1 MDKHARQFLI
11 ATLAVTAILI
21 AATIVLPK
29 PLAEVIVSDEECLV
43 ESLSGVFWWL
53 AVLAMIFA
61 SIKRGGGGGGW
72 SAAYVVVLAAAG
84 FREEHLRREILSS
97 DLNPMKSLFW
107 ISEQTPLAEKFLVA
121 AVFIALIASI
131 IKLLIVDSRLLF
143 AGLRKFNWT
152 AIAVFIALSLLGV
165 AQFLDDGE
173 DILGFFGLENNARA
187 VYIFVVFEETMEF
200 CAAAIIFEMTL
211 LHFLRRYSLIAS

>member
-1 MDKHARQFLI
+1 MEKHARRFLI
-11 ATLAVTAILI
+11 ATLAATAILI

-53 AVLAMIFA
+53 AAIAMILA
-61 SIKRGGGGGGW
+61 AVKRGGGGGW
-72 SAAYVVVLAAAG
+72 SIALVLAAAG

-97 DLNPMKSLFW
+97 DLNPMKPLFW

-165 AQFLDDGE
+165 AQLLDGGE
-173 DILGFFGLENNARA
+173 DLLALFNLDGSARA
-187 VYIFVVFEETMEF
+187 KYILVIFEETMEF

-211 LHFLRRYSLIAS
+211 LHFLRRYSLIAP

>member
-1 MDKHARQFLI
+1 MEKHARRFLI

-53 AVLAMIFA
+53 AVIAMIFA
-61 SIKRGGGGGGW
+61 SIKRGGGGW

-97 DLNPMKSLFW
+97 DLNPMKPLFW

-152 AIAVFIALSLLGV
+152 AIAVFIALSFLGV

-187 VYIFVVFEETMEF
+187 AYIFVVFEETMEF

-211 LHFLRRYSLIAS
+211 LHFLRRYSLIAP